1 MEIMPNPINY
11 QLSHLRKIV
20 KSNHEWDTGNANSLK
35 EVLRKHLEKEF
46 EKKCFYCQ
54 REINIGNASPEID
67 HILYKDKYK
76 YFTFRPENLVWSCK
90 LCNTIKGT
98 DDVFTPSTNL
108 LAPGKLFKNY
118 SELKSENFNI
128 IHAYFDKHS
137 DHIELKDNLFPIA
150 INGSIKG
157 ENTINTCKL
166 YRLSLAED
174 RIRESI
180 NVTNGIVEALKSNK
194 MDDIIKVYTKKLKE
208 EIQIYNVIKS
218 QEIKD
223 ITNQIVTLNGKN
235 LFNNTSNYL
244 LHYLEMYK
252 ELITSYITLDKYLL
266 TSITFKNALN
276 EYKNSLGLSIATIN
290 DFLNYELMSNFKSEY
305 ESNNIMENI
314 NSNVKD
320 TVFKSIDQI
329 YGTRENF
336 KRLKFF
342 LRKKSEIKEMIKI
355 VGNKNIK
362 KNIADLEDEVIVK
375 IENISELL
383 EKYKDISD
391 YFYSINLI
399 PKLKNWIKRLESN
412 TNLYKNLKK
421 F

>member
-1 MEIMPNPINY
+1 MEVMPNPINY

-98 DDVFTPSTNL
+98 DDVFTPSTTL
-108 LAPGKLFKNY
+108 IAPGKLFKNY

-150 INGSIKG
+150 KNGSTKG
-157 ENTINTCKL
+157 ENTIETCKL

-180 NVTNGIVEALKSNK
+180 NVTNGIVEALKSKNF
-194 MDDIIKVYTKKLKE
+194 DDIIEEYTKKLKE
-208 EIQIYNVIKS
+208 ENQIYDVIKS
-218 QEIKD
+218 QDIKD
-223 ITNQIVTLNGKN
+223 ITYQIVKLNGKN
-235 LFNNTSNYL
+235 VFNHNSNYL
-244 LHYLEMYK
+244 LHYLEVYL
-252 ELITSYITLDKYLL
+252 EIITSYIALVKNLS
-266 TSITFKNALN
+266 TSKTFKNALN

-290 DFLNYELMSNFKSEY
+290 DFLDYEMMTNFKSEY
-305 ESNNIMENI
+305 EGNNIKEI
-314 NSNVKD
+314 IHSTVKD
-320 TVFKSIDQI
+320 TVFKSIDHI

-336 KRLKFF
+336 KRLKF
-342 LRKKSEIKEMIKI
+342 LLKKKSEIKEIIKI

-362 KNIADLEDEVIVK
+362 KNIVEIEDKLIVR
-375 IENISELL
+375 IEDISELL
-383 EKYKDISD
+383 EKYIDISD

-399 PKLKNWIKRLESN
+399 PILKNWTKSLESN
-412 TNLYKNLKK
+412 TNLYENLKR